1 MKVIIIGYGSVGM
14 VLSKLLYREK
24 SISQIVCADIKLKNK
39 HHKKMFFRKLNLS
52 NAKNIIRIFR
62 EFKPDV
68 IVNTSLPK
76 FNIPL
81 IESCLKERINYID
94 LASYW
99 GMDSNPKS
107 KSPYKVEQLDYN
119 EKFKEN
125 RLIGLINAGVSP
137 GLTNL
142 IVRECADL
150 LDKVN
155 TIKIRLFEFTGSNE
169 LAFAWSKEWLLDE
182 INWKPL
188 VYRNKKFRILENF
201 SEDEDYIFPAP
212 IGKKKVYLISQ
223 EEIGTIPLFIKVKN
237 VDIKSYDNQI
247 DIAKFLFKSGL
258 VQQSKIRFGKAK
270 ITPIEFLS
278 RVLPSNGSDVFK
290 SKDFE
295 DAQFGFSIEVLGKK
309 RGKRTVK
316 YSVVFPQQ
324 KIINGIRIDANF
336 ISYPTALMAKLF
348 VLSIEKIRNYGVYP
362 PECLEKEARNF
373 IIAELRK
380 REIMVKKSV
389 SKG

>member
-24 SISQIVCADIKLKNK
+24 SISQIVCADIKLKDK
-39 HHKKMFFRKLNLS
+39 HHKKLILRKINLS
-52 NAKNIIRIFR
+52 NTKNILKLFR

-68 IVNTSLPK
+68 VVNTSLPK

-81 IESCLKERINYID
+81 IECCLKERINYID

-99 GMDSNPKS
+99 DLDNNPKS

-119 EKFKEN
+119 DRFKQD

-142 IVRECADL
+142 LVKECTSL
-150 LDKVN
+150 LDKVKS
-155 TIKIRLFEFTGSNE
+155 IKIRLFEYTGSNE
-169 LAFAWSKEWLLDE
+169 LAFPWSKEWLLDE

-188 VYRNKKFRILENF
+188 VYRNKKFRLLENF
-201 SEDEDYIFPAP
+201 SEGEEYVFPAP
-212 IGKKKVYLISQ
+212 IGKRKVYLISQ
-223 EEIGTIPLFIKVKN
+223 EEIGTIPLFIKVQN

-247 DIAKFLFKSGL
+247 DIARFLFKSGL
-258 VQQSKIRFGKAK
+258 VQESKVKVGKAK

-278 RVLPSNGSDVFK
+278 RVLPNQKHDVFK

-295 DAQFGFSIEVLGKK
+295 NAQFGFSIEALGKK
-309 RGKRTVK
+309 RGKRIVK

-324 KIINGIRIDANF
+324 KLINQIRIDANF

-348 VLSIEKIRNYGVYP
+348 ILSIDKIRNYGVYP
-362 PECLEKEARNF
+362 PECLDKEARNF

-380 REIMVKKSV
+380 REIMVKKSI